1 MFRLMEYALIKWEFS
16 ITGPFSSEFHF
27 SASRQTYHVHNTIVT
42 AMDDD
47 ERERLFVCVRSVMVS
62 LRSVWFY
69 ACTQFPDPIAKL
81 MCVTSKRTNERVRRE
96 KGF

>member
-1 MFRLMEYALIKWEFS
+1 
-16 ITGPFSSEFHF
+16 
-27 SASRQTYHVHNTIVT
+27 
-42 AMDDD
+42 MDDD

-69 ACTQFPDPIAKL
+69 ACTQFPDPIVEL